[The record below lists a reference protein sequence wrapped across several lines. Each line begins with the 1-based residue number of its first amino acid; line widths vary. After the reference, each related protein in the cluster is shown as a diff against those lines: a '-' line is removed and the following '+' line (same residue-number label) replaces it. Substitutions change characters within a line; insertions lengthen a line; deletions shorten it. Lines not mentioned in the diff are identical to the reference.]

1 MTIIL
6 IAVLFIL
13 QLLSFYFLI
22 ILNTKLAKFKDL
34 EKKQERLMREM
45 DDTISLYLADMKDEN
60 DRLIQELQ
68 RVSKSEI
75 QNAVKQ
81 EEPIVRQ
88 KEQEQE
94 QPPSLTKEEST
105 GDGSVSLD
113 NEPRVYVPKNIVA
126 NAYSRQQQTGAK
138 NDANK
143 TEAKVAQSAQQPTD
157 ATKKEEAK
165 PLTIEQQA
173 IELAKQGKTA
183 EEIAKQ
189 LQKGK
194 TEIELLLKFHH

>member
-45 DDTISLYLADMKDEN
+45 DDTISVYLAEMKDEN

-68 RVSKSEI
+68 RVSKSET
-75 QNAVKQ
+75 QTNAVEQ
-81 EEPIVRQ
+81 EEQIVRQ
-88 KEQEQE
+88 QEKEQQ
-94 QPPSLTKEEST
+94 PSLTKEGST
-105 GDGSVSLD
+105 VDGSIGLD
-113 NEPRVYVPKNIVA
+113 QEPRVYVPKNIVA
-126 NAYSRQQQTGAK
+126 NAYSRQQQSGAK
-138 NDANK
+138 A
-143 TEAKVAQSAQQPTD
+143 EAKVVHSARQASE
-157 ATKKEEAK
+157 ATEKEEAK
-165 PLTIEQQA
+165 PLTLEQQA
-173 IELAKQGKTA
+173 INLAKQGKTS

-194 TEIELLLKFHH
+194 TEIELLLKFHN

>member
-6 IAVLFIL
+6 IAILFIL

-45 DDTISLYLADMKDEN
+45 DDTISVYLTEMKDEN

-68 RVSKSEI
+68 RVSKSET
-75 QNAVKQ
+75 QTNAVKH
-81 EEPIVRQ
+81 EEQIERQ
-88 KEQEQE
+88 KEQS
-94 QPPSLTKEEST
+94 PSLTKEESPV
-105 GDGSVSLD
+105 DGSTRLD
-113 NEPRVYVPKNIVA
+113 NEPRFYVPKNIVA
-126 NAYSRQQQTGAK
+126 NAYSRQQQTEA
-138 NDANK
+138 K
-143 TEAKVAQSAQQPTD
+143 TEAKVVHSSQQPTN

-173 IELAKQGKTA
+173 VELAKQGKTA

-194 TEIELLLKFHH
+194 TEIELLLKFQH

>member
-45 DDTISLYLADMKDEN
+45 DDTISVYLTEMKDEN

-68 RVSKSEI
+68 RVSKSET
-75 QNAVKQ
+75 QTNAVKH
-81 EEPIVRQ
+81 EEQIERQ
-88 KEQEQE
+88 KEQS
-94 QPPSLTKEEST
+94 PSLTKEESPV
-105 GDGSVSLD
+105 DGSTRLD
-113 NEPRVYVPKNIVA
+113 NEPRFYVPKNIVA
-126 NAYSRQQQTGAK
+126 NAYSRQQQTEA
-138 NDANK
+138 K
-143 TEAKVAQSAQQPTD
+143 TEAKVVHSSQQPTN
-157 ATKKEEAK
+157 ATKKEETK

-173 IELAKQGKTA
+173 VELAKQGKTA

-194 TEIELLLKFHH
+194 TEIELLLKFQH

>member
-45 DDTISLYLADMKDEN
+45 DDTISVYLAEMKDEN

-68 RVSKSEI
+68 RVSKSET
-75 QNAVKQ
+75 QTNAVKQ
-81 EEPIVRQ
+81 EEQIARL
-88 KEQEQE
+88 KEQE

-105 GDGSVSLD
+105 VDGSISLD
-113 NEPRVYVPKNIVA
+113 HEPRIYVPKNIVA

-138 NDANK
+138 A
-143 TEAKVAQSAQQPTD
+143 EAKMVHSAQQPSD
-157 ATKKEEAK
+157 ATEKEEAK
-165 PLTIEQQA
+165 PLTVEQQVV
-173 IELAKQGKTA
+173 ELAKQGKTS

-194 TEIELLLKFHH
+194 TEIELLLKFHN

>member
-45 DDTISLYLADMKDEN
+45 DDTISIYLADMKDEN

-81 EEPIVRQ
+81 
-88 KEQEQE
+88 KEQEP
-94 QPPSLTKEEST
+94 PPSLTKEEST
-105 GDGSVSLD
+105 VDGSVSLD

-165 PLTIEQQA
+165 SLTIEQQA
-173 IELAKQGKTA
+173 VELAKQGKTA

>member
-88 KEQEQE
+88 KEQEQ
-94 QPPSLTKEEST
+94 PPSLTKEEST

-143 TEAKVAQSAQQPTD
+143 TEAKVAQSAQQPID

>member
-45 DDTISLYLADMKDEN
+45 DDTISVYLAEMKDEN

-68 RVSKSEI
+68 RVSKSET
-75 QNAVKQ
+75 QTNAVKH
-81 EEPIVRQ
+81 EEQIERQ
-88 KEQEQE
+88 KEQEQS
-94 QPPSLTKEEST
+94 PSLPKEST
-105 GDGSVSLD
+105 VDGSTSLD
-113 NEPRVYVPKNIVA
+113 NEPRFYVPKNIVA
-126 NAYSRQQQTGAK
+126 NAYSRQQQTEA
-138 NDANK
+138 K
-143 TEAKVAQSAQQPTD
+143 TEAKVVHSAQQPTN

-173 IELAKQGKTA
+173 VELAKQGKTA

>member
-45 DDTISLYLADMKDEN
+45 DDTISVYLAEMKDEN

-68 RVSKSEI
+68 RVSKSET
-75 QNAVKQ
+75 QTNAVKQ
-81 EEPIVRQ
+81 EEQIERQ
-88 KEQEQE
+88 KEQEQS
-94 QPPSLTKEEST
+94 PPLTKEENSV
-105 GDGSVSLD
+105 DGSISLD
-113 NEPRVYVPKNIVA
+113 NEPRIYVPKNIVA

-138 NDANK
+138 TEAK
-143 TEAKVAQSAQQPTD
+143 TEAKVVHSAQQPTD
-157 ATKKEEAK
+157 ATQKEEAE

-173 IELAKQGKTA
+173 VELAKQGKTA

>member
-45 DDTISLYLADMKDEN
+45 DDTISVYLAEMKDEN

-68 RVSKSEI
+68 RVSKSET
-75 QNAVKQ
+75 QTNAVEK
-81 EEPIVRQ
+81 EEQIVRQ
-88 KEQEQE
+88 QEKEQ
-94 QPPSLTKEEST
+94 PSSLTKEEST
-105 GDGSVSLD
+105 VDGSISLD
-113 NEPRVYVPKNIVA
+113 QEPRIYVPKNIVA
-126 NAYSRQQQTGAK
+126 NAYSRQQQSGAK
-138 NDANK
+138 A
-143 TEAKVAQSAQQPTD
+143 EAKVVHSAQQPSD
-157 ATKKEEAK
+157 ATEKEEAK
-165 PLTIEQQA
+165 PLTLEQQA
-173 IELAKQGKTA
+173 IKLAKQGKTS

>member
-45 DDTISLYLADMKDEN
+45 DDTISIYLADMKDEN

-81 EEPIVRQ
+81 KEQIVRQ
-88 KEQEQE
+88 KEQE

-105 GDGSVSLD
+105 VDGSVSLD

-143 TEAKVAQSAQQPTD
+143 TEAKVAQSAQEPTD

-165 PLTIEQQA
+165 SLTIEQQA
-173 IELAKQGKTA
+173 VELAKQGKTA

>member
-1 MTIIL
+1 MTTIL
-6 IAVLFIL
+6 IAVLFFL

-45 DDTISLYLADMKDEN
+45 DDTISVYLADMKDEN

-68 RVSKSEI
+68 RASKSET
-75 QNAVKQ
+75 QMNAVKQ
-81 EEPIVRQ
+81 GEQIVRQ
-88 KEQEQE
+88 KEQEQLH
-94 QPPSLTKEEST
+94 SLTKEESPV
-105 GDGSVSLD
+105 DGSNNLD
-113 NEPRVYVPKNIVA
+113 NETRIYVPKNIVA
-126 NAYSRQQQTGAK
+126 NAYSRQQQTKA
-138 NDANK
+138 K
-143 TEAKVAQSAQQPTD
+143 TEAKVVHSAQQPTD
-157 ATKKEEAK
+157 TTKKEEAK
-165 PLTIEQQA
+165 PLTMEQQVV
-173 IELAKQGKTA
+173 ELAKQGKTP